1 MKNKYAGKCYAT
13 GEEVAAGAGA
23 IVKTPMCGGRLLGP
37 TALKACVCT
46 GDERKLAS
54 AIEITQLSDDPESEL
69 DHEDYALLEAVGL
82 ASGGVLSWANNA
94 INSTRTRRIQ

>member
-13 GEEVAAGAGA
+13 GEEVAAGAGTL
-23 IVKTPMCGGRLLGP
+23 VQTPMCRYFRLLGP
-37 TALKACVCT
+37 TALKACVRT

-54 AIEITQLSDDPESEL
+54 AIEVTQLSDDPESEL

-82 ASGGVLSWANNA
+82 ASGGVLS
-94 INSTRTRRIQ
+94 